1 MDHAHMNWSMSKR
14 FSCLGCALLVKKSV
28 HEATIYDNLF
38 SITGHI
44 AANYIHRSNSL
55 KKNGPHR
62 QQLSPSQ
69 YLTSSLSFYR
79 KCMPFPF
86 KDLS

>member
-28 HEATIYDNLF
+28 HEATIYEATIYDNLF

-44 AANYIHRSNSL
+44 AAKLY
-55 KKNGPHR
+55 
-62 QQLSPSQ
+62 
-69 YLTSSLSFYR
+69 T
-79 KCMPFPF
+79 
-86 KDLS
+86 